1 MEWICCSWL
10 FSSCIFKE
18 LKALY
23 EVFANLQGCL
33 TFLYIHAIDCAFS
46 QSDLTLTF
54 HGRDIFNGL
63 IPFLDVNHAQND
75 FHSNTVQLTTVV

>member
-1 MEWICCSWL
+1 MLLLVIQQ
-10 FSSCIFKE
+10 
-18 LKALY
+18 LY
-23 EVFANLQGCL
+23 FQGVKSFIRGFANLQGCL

-75 FHSNTVQLTTVV
+75 FHSNPVQLTTVV